1 MNKQELIAK
10 VAEKAG
16 LTKTQAAAALDA
28 AMESVMEALK
38 AGDEVRLVGFGTF
51 MVSHRAARK
60 QKIPGTGEVREIP
73 AMNVPRF
80 KPGKAL
86 KEAVNKK

>member
-16 LTKTQAAAALDA
+16 LTKSQAAAAMDA
-28 AMESVMEALK
+28 AIEAITEALK
-38 AGDEVRLVGFGTF
+38 AGDEVRFVGFGTF
-51 MVSHRAARK
+51 SVSRRAARK
-60 QKIPGTGEVREIP
+60 QKIPGTGEIREIP

-80 KPGKAL
+80 KPGKGL
-86 KEAVNKK
+86 KEAVNS

>member
-51 MVSHRAARK
+51 MVSHRKART
-60 QKIPGTGEVREIP
+60 QKIPGSSEVRKIP

-86 KEAVNKK
+86 KDAVNKK